1 MRETHGTDV
10 TRGASGAS
18 GASGDI
24 LSHVIHVPK
33 EKVPGVKGPG
43 SVWLREHPPPPRQ
56 EEPRDHRGEGNT
68 PPSEVRA
75 PQSTHTRQ
83 HPHPPKGNHD
93 PQ

>member
-10 TRGASGAS
+10 TRGAS

-43 SVWLREHPPPPRQ
+43 SVWLREHPPL
-56 EEPRDHRGEGNT
+56 RGEGAAINAYPTAST
-68 PPSEVRA
+68 PTERKP
-75 PQSTHTRQ
+75 
-83 HPHPPKGNHD
+83 
-93 PQ
+93 